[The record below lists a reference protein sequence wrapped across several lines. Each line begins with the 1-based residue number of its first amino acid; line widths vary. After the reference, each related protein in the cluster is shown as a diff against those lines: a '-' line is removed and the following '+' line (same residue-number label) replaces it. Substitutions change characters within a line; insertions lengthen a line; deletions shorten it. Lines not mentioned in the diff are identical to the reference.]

1 MNEALAWA
9 RRWARRPGAADHE
22 LLDVG
27 STASAES
34 VRAAYHKLARFAHP
48 DLHRAAVSA
57 EELEEITDTF
67 ARVSNAYSV
76 VMARLRKAAEKEAKD
91 AAKDAESSKTA
102 SPPSSSKPSSGP
114 SIGPSTAPPPVSGRI
129 NTPSTAPSSSPSP
142 ASGRQ
147 AVGTS
152 PIAPLP
158 SAPARSGNPSTS
170 PVPAVGT
177 GRMPV
182 VQFSGGKSAG
192 VSGSTTA
199 SAPVSPSPSPA
210 TAPAS
215 DGPATSL
222 SSKAMMHYR
231 RAELCLRRGEIVE
244 AKLHLKLAMVAD
256 PQSTFLRKAL
266 DDLDRR

>member
-1 MNEALAWA
+1 MNEVLAWA

-48 DLHRAAVSA
+48 DLHRATVSA
-57 EELEEITDTF
+57 EELEELTDTF

-76 VMARLRKAAEKEAKD
+76 MMARLRKAAEKEAKD
-91 AAKDAESSKTA
+91 AEAGGRASAAPTA
-102 SPPSSSKPSSGP
+102 
-114 SIGPSTAPPPVSGRI
+114 PPVSGRS
-129 NTPSTAPSSSPSP
+129 NTPSSAPSAPSSPVSGRSNTPSSAPSSP

-152 PIAPLP
+152 PIAPLGA
-158 SAPARSGNPSTS
+158 APARSGNPSTS

-177 GRMPV
+177 GRGPV
-182 VQFSGGKSAG
+182 VQFSGGKTSAG

-199 SAPVSPSPSPA
+199 AAAPAPV
-210 TAPAS
+210 TA
-215 DGPATSL
+215 DGPATPL

-266 DDLDRR
+266 EDLDRR